1 MSIREVF
8 IRRTIIFC
16 ITSELT
22 KGSHDKDKMWNEKG
36 TDFEKRLLKFSAKG
50 VQIQHLLDMFKNAI
64 LSKQFVRQAESV
76 VSKQYQKRW
85 CYADKPNLFSTIPAS
100 CSNEVY
106 RKRGIFYKPFKRVGH
121 IWPEVIRSKIAI
133 THWMHLGLHPI
144 Y

>member
-36 TDFEKRLLKFSAKG
+36 TDVEKRLLKFSAKG
-50 VQIQHLLDMFKNAI
+50 VQIQHLLDMSKNAI
-64 LSKQFVRQAESV
+64 LSKQFVRQVESV

-100 CSNEVY
+100 CFQTKFTVKEASF
-106 RKRGIFYKPFKRVGH
+106 IS
-121 IWPEVIRSKIAI
+121 RSKEWAI
-133 THWMHLGLHPI
+133 FDLKWSDQKLQLPI
-144 Y
+144 ECI